1 MIFEF
6 RIRLASGLK
15 INDTIHDNPELMQNP
30 YIHFR
35 DQYPKITISNV
46 SKIIFLD
53 MNLTLLNSLSFN
65 FVQIDSLHSDSEVL
79 QLVLRAPVKDR

>member
-15 INDTIHDNPELMQNP
+15 INNTIHDNPELMQNP

-35 DQYPKITISNV
+35 DQDPKITISNV
-46 SKIIFLD
+46 FLD
-53 MNLTLLNSLSFN
+53 IYLTLLNGLSFN

-79 QLVLRAPVKDR
+79 QLVLRAP